1 MVCVAPYRERYK
13 AACGNLG
20 RTVTFDGGSGV
31 AEDID
36 EEGRLVVRCPDGV
49 RQVFT
54 GEVSVRGIYGA
65 V

>member
-1 MVCVAPYRERYK
+1 M
-13 AACGNLG
+13 NLG